1 MNAAP
6 AAQVV
11 CAPSTSTNPFDN
23 KIDMST
29 KEGISVSKTRMN
41 TNKSLDRITLNVE
54 NGDKF
59 LDRMKIEYS
68 DF

>member
-1 MNAAP
+1 
-6 AAQVV
+6 
-11 CAPSTSTNPFDN
+11 
-23 KIDMST
+23 MST